1 MALPQPPY
9 PGLQQTD
16 PFLGLEFRPVERR
29 RVIRPQHAD
38 SNVATPDHMWVIPM
52 QDSPYLPSAHS
63 DLLIRQEYYDLLA
76 AILWSLHRQSQ
87 VAQLKRDF
95 PPAPPP
101 QGDEMDVDGSAEVQE
116 VPQDME
122 PDHLRIPDGTPNIF
136 EETTFPNPFQHSRYG
151 HLYRRGSALIIT
163 GLPGIGKTLLLS
175 VIFHLRAAAGLPTAY
190 MRSRETMLVHT
201 GERLFMLDKPALL
214 HCFVPNDAW
223 ILLDSNVDF
232 LSPPQEVAECDRF
245 LVQAAS
251 PRGGRTAWAEKIR
264 GPRQFCLM
272 RPWTLTELFTGASL
286 QPRACSG
293 DDMQA
298 FFRKFGGSA
307 RHVYQDSSNLLSFE
321 SRIDESAGSLDTKRI
336 HRAMTHTSPTV
347 AVDDRVGHMLITALP
362 LDDEDRTKFRLTSPT
377 AYLEDKLLRQI
388 NANLQMARRQLYVI
402 NVGVA
407 TPGCKATAGDL
418 LDKHH
423 HGFIAL
429 GGKWRLRK
437 FSKVDGASST
447 SKTNL
452 WRASEEDSDWVLQ
465 ADAKMSVFRETIAA
479 RRRGKPAATKFT
491 GLTMVNFPSKNIT
504 RLEKDQ
510 YYRPSEANFP
520 TFDSFYMDKP
530 GHGITFQ
537 ASEAD
542 KNPHTVKD
550 GGREYLEERGVN
562 KFTYI
567 LVSGPKMGGPPSI
580 SVPREHQPKFDYFFH
595 LVLEYPEL
603 KRLLS
608 ST

>member
-1 MALPQPPY
+1 
-9 PGLQQTD
+9 
-16 PFLGLEFRPVERR
+16 
-29 RVIRPQHAD
+29 
-38 SNVATPDHMWVIPM
+38 
-52 QDSPYLPSAHS
+52 
-63 DLLIRQEYYDLLA
+63 
-76 AILWSLHRQSQ
+76 
-87 VAQLKRDF
+87 
-95 PPAPPP
+95 
-101 QGDEMDVDGSAEVQE
+101 MDVDGSAEVQE

-175 VIFHLRAAAGLPTAY
+175 VIFHLRVAAGLPTAY

-201 GERLFMLDKPALL
+201 GERLFVLEKPALV
-214 HCFVPNDAW
+214 HSFVPTNAW

-245 LVQAAS
+245 FVQAVS

-264 GPRQFCLM
+264 GPHQFCLM
-272 RPWTLTELFTGASL
+272 RPWTLAELFAGSSL
-286 QPRACSG
+286 QPRVCSG
-293 DDMQA
+293 SDMQA
-298 FFRKFGGSA
+298 FFCKFGGSA
-307 RHVYQDSSNLLSFE
+307 RHVYQDSPNLPLFE
-321 SRIDESAGSLDTKRI
+321 TQVDALARSLDSKVIRRI
-336 HRAMTHTSPTV
+336 MTYPDPTV
-347 AVDDRVGHMLITALP
+347 AVDDPIGHMLITALP
-362 LDDEDRTKFRLTSPT
+362 LNDEDRTKFRSTSPT
-377 AYLEDKLLRQI
+377 AYLEAKLLRQF
-388 NANLQMARRQLYVI
+388 NANIQMARRELYVI
-402 NVGVA
+402 NVGMA
-407 TPGCKATAGDL
+407 APGCKATARDL

-423 HGFIAL
+423 HAFIAL
-429 GGKWRLRK
+429 GGRWRLRE
-437 FSKVDGASST
+437 FRKVDGASST

-452 WRASEEDSDWVLQ
+452 WRASEEESDWVLQ
-465 ADAKMSVFRETIAA
+465 ANRKMSVFCEPVAA
-479 RRRGKPAATKFT
+479 RSQCWKRAVTEFR
-491 GLTMVNFPSKNIT
+491 GLTTVTFPSASVT
-504 RLEKDQ
+504 RFAKDC
-510 YYRPSEANFP
+510 YYRPTETKFP

-550 GGREYLEERGVN
+550 GGREYLEDRGVT

-580 SVPREHQPKFDYFFH
+580 SVPREHQLKFDSFFH

-603 KRLLS
+603 KRLLF